1 MTKTFRG
8 FSRFCI
14 SAVLIGGVF
23 GSQGIAHCQAA
34 DETPAAESAP
44 EYSGMSPTLCLGCH
58 GERGMKPAAGI
69 LQHPMA
75 NQADPN
81 TPFGEGNHACESCHG
96 PSKAHAMSGGQK
108 PPAVKFNAET
118 PFEVKNESCLSCHG
132 KQRSH
137 FHWPGAT
144 HNIEGVACND
154 CHKVHQAVDPVMDV
168 ETQTEVCYTCH
179 QEQRAQFLRQSRHPV
194 QAASNAFSHTGLMTC
209 TDCHNPHG
217 SDGAASLNR
226 STVNESCYDCHAEK
240 RGPYLWEHQPV
251 REDCSNCHNP
261 HGSNYPNLLNAR
273 TPWLCQ
279 QCHSAVNH
287 SSTALSGIDVAPNSF
302 DRRVVGKDCM
312 NCHAKVHG
320 SNHPSGVALTR

>member
-1 MTKTFRG
+1 MTKTSRG

-14 SAVLIGGVF
+14 SAVLIAGVLGF
-23 GSQGIAHCQAA
+23 YGIAHCQAA